1 VIWPLGIWTS
11 AMFACLVVAGV
22 ITRFHASVILVII
35 ANYFGTAG
43 LRDMLVSDVSL
54 MLIGFLDFA
63 CAMWIIAMRLGDRA
77 NFVAAL
83 FLGMLPIYAIGWLFQ
98 WSDYATFTAVEP
110 LGWLQIMVIGNV
122 DRGAGRILGKL
133 GRRDHG
139 KRSYRD
145 VSHRPVGSV
154 ADRNVPRDLDVYQAG
169 DRR

>member
-1 VIWPLGIWTS
+1 
-11 AMFACLVVAGV
+11 MFACLVVAGV
-22 ITRFHASVILVII
+22 FTRFHPSVILVII
-35 ANYFGTAG
+35 ANYFGTSA
-43 LRDMLVSDVSL
+43 LRDMLVPDVGL
-54 MLIGFLDFA
+54 MVIGFLDFG
-63 CAMWIIAMRLGDRA
+63 CAVWIIAMGLGDRA
-77 NFVAAL
+77 NIVAAL

-122 DRGAGRILGKL
+122 DRGIGGLLGKL

-145 VSHRPVGSV
+145 VSTRPVGSV
-154 ADRNVPRDLDVYQAG
+154 AARNVSSDLDVYQEG